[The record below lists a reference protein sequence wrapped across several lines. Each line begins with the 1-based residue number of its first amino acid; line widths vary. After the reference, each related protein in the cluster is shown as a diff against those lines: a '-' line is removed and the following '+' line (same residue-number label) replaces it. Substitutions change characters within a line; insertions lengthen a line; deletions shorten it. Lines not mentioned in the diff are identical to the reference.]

1 MSQHGALDSVTSTQ
15 IMELLKDVAKD
26 RLVVMVTHNSE
37 LANEYSTRIV
47 EIKDGKIQDDS
58 NPFNEKDEE
67 LAKPKKIKKPS
78 MSFFTALSLSLNN
91 LMTKKGRTILTAFAG
106 SIGIIGIALILSLS
120 NGVQNYID
128 KVQEE
133 TLTSYPITIQA
144 ESLDLSALLM
154 SDNSELAEKAN
165 KKEEGKIYSN
175 DTITDTL
182 SIMSSKVKS
191 NNLKEFK
198 KYIEKNSDKLKD
210 YTTAIGYEYN
220 LDLQIYDPDTKNG
233 VVQINPDTVMDSLGM
248 TTASNSYST
257 IDYTSAKVWTEL
269 FENEE
274 VNKQMYN
281 VVTGRMPEK
290 YNEVVLLVDKN
301 NQLTDY
307 VLYALG
313 LKDQKELSKMMEK
326 LTKGKE
332 VKSKQVSYTYEE
344 LLNLRFK
351 LVLNTDYYK
360 KENGIWVDKRNDE
373 KYMKSLLKKADEIK
387 VVGIIKPSDE
397 SVVSGQV
404 VGGVLYRDS
413 LEKHVIKKINESKIV
428 KEQKKDK
435 KTNVLTGM
443 KFSKDSKFDMNNLTQ
458 KQKMYLASLSAE
470 ELADLINQYQEQADA
485 TYESTLKKLGSVDVE
500 DPTTI
505 YIYAKDFESKEN
517 IKDFITEY
525 NNKQKDAGKDENVIE
540 YNDLVGMLMSSV
552 TVIVDMI
559 SYVLIAFVSI
569 SLVVSSIMI
578 GIITYISVLERT
590 KEIGILRAIGASKK
604 DISRVFNAE
613 TLIIGLVAGLFGIGI
628 TILLNIPINI
638 IIKNLANVSNISML
652 PPVGGVV
659 LVIISVV
666 ITIIAGLIPARIASK
681 KDPVESLRSE

>member
-257 IDYTSAKVWTEL
+257 IDYTSAK
-269 FENEE
+269 
-274 VNKQMYN
+274 
-281 VVTGRMPEK
+281 
-290 YNEVVLLVDKN
+290 
-301 NQLTDY
+301 
-307 VLYALG
+307 A
-313 LKDQKELSKMMEK
+313 
-326 LTKGKE
+326 
-332 VKSKQVSYTYEE
+332 KSK
-344 LLNLRFK
+344 
-351 LVLNTDYYK
+351 
-360 KENGIWVDKRNDE
+360 
-373 KYMKSLLKKADEIK
+373 A
-387 VVGIIKPSDE
+387 
-397 SVVSGQV
+397 
-404 VGGVLYRDS
+404 
-413 LEKHVIKKINESKIV
+413 
-428 KEQKKDK
+428 
-435 KTNVLTGM
+435 
-443 KFSKDSKFDMNNLTQ
+443 
-458 KQKMYLASLSAE
+458 
-470 ELADLINQYQEQADA
+470 
-485 TYESTLKKLGSVDVE
+485 
-500 DPTTI
+500 
-505 YIYAKDFESKEN
+505 
-517 IKDFITEY
+517 
-525 NNKQKDAGKDENVIE
+525 
-540 YNDLVGMLMSSV
+540 V
-552 TVIVDMI
+552 TCW
-559 SYVLIAFVSI
+559 
-569 SLVVSSIMI
+569 
-578 GIITYISVLERT
+578 
-590 KEIGILRAIGASKK
+590 
-604 DISRVFNAE
+604 
-613 TLIIGLVAGLFGIGI
+613 
-628 TILLNIPINI
+628 
-638 IIKNLANVSNISML
+638 
-652 PPVGGVV
+652 
-659 LVIISVV
+659 
-666 ITIIAGLIPARIASK
+666 
-681 KDPVESLRSE
+681 